1 MMALAYETPRQRVCI
16 GECTSLPP
24 EAVDAEGGGTDQR
37 VHACKGEW
45 VMAMGEVSQIIP
57 LLRRIKGGRGGIE
70 FRHGDHKTRQMAL
83 TWCGASVLWHNFCG
97 GINVRQETSGS
108 FPAGRDRV
116 NRRTITESIMGH
128 TKSAVKR
135 ARQYQSNQL
144 RNSAA
149 KSLVKT
155 KTRKLVGTVAA
166 KDEAAIKA
174 AYSEF
179 CSALD
184 KAAKK
189 GSITKQTAIRRKS
202 RAGARMRAALKA

>member
-1 MMALAYETPRQRVCI
+1 
-16 GECTSLPP
+16 
-24 EAVDAEGGGTDQR
+24 
-37 VHACKGEW
+37 
-45 VMAMGEVSQIIP
+45 
-57 LLRRIKGGRGGIE
+57 
-70 FRHGDHKTRQMAL
+70 
-83 TWCGASVLWHNFCG
+83 
-97 GINVRQETSGS
+97 
-108 FPAGRDRV
+108 
-116 NRRTITESIMGH
+116 MGH

-189 GSITKQTAIRRKS
+189 GSITKQTAIRRKA
-202 RAGARMRAALKA
+202 RASARMRAALKA